1 MERIRYTTVLKTAGL
16 ALCFW
21 LAACTDEQLLSEMRP
36 LEIEAVIPA
45 QTKADLGASSLEK
58 TAFANDDSIKV
69 VKKGGSETASYKYDL
84 ANGRWL
90 PKTGTGLS
98 TTGKQTFI
106 ASWRPD
112 GFTGILEDQT
122 TVGNYQKSIQLTD
135 TAAATNNLVQFRFA
149 PAATKIT
156 IIVTYTD
163 NSSEGSAKL
172 EGDHLLDATGTGQI
186 VNFYAATNSGKKHT
200 FVGVVYPG
208 TGKTYTINVASKAST
223 ATTTTTKTY
232 TQSSKELKAGYN
244 YTYNFTTDN
253 RALLILNNVTVNDFV
268 DDNTT
273 PPVGDAT

>member
-1 MERIRYTTVLKTAGL
+1 MKRIRYTTVLKAAGF

-21 LAACTDEQLLSEMRP
+21 FAACTDEQLLSEMRP

-58 TAFANDDSIKV
+58 TAFVNDDSIKV
-69 VKKGGSETASYKYDL
+69 VLSGGSDTASYKYDL

-98 TTGKQTFI
+98 TTGSQTFI

-112 GFTGILEDQT
+112 GFTGILADQT

-135 TAAATNNLVQFRFA
+135 TATAANNLVQFRFA

-156 IIVTYTD
+156 ITVTYTD
-163 NSSEGSAKL
+163 ESSEGSAKL
-172 EGDHLLDATGTGQI
+172 EGNYLLDATGTGQT
-186 VNFYAATNSGKKHT
+186 VKFYAVTNSGTKHT

-208 TGKTYTINVASKAST
+208 TGKTYTISVTSKASAAAT
-223 ATTTTTKTY
+223 ATTKTY
-232 TQSSKELKAGYN
+232 TQASKELKAGYH

-253 RALLILNNVTVNDFV
+253 RTMLILNNVTVNDFGSGGE
-268 DDNTT
+268 T
-273 PPVGDAT
+273 PVGDAT

>member
-1 MERIRYTTVLKTAGL
+1 MKRIRYTTVLKAAGL

-45 QTKADLGASSLEK
+45 QTKASLGASALDK
-58 TAFANDDSIKV
+58 TAFINDDSIKV
-69 VKKGGSETASYKYDL
+69 VRSGGSETASYKYDL

-98 TTGKQTFI
+98 TTGNQTFI

-112 GFTGILEDQT
+112 GFTGILADQT
-122 TVGNYQKSIQLTD
+122 TVENYQKSIQLTD

-156 IIVTYTD
+156 ITVTYTD
-163 NSSEGSAKL
+163 GSNITGGTASMTGSKL
-172 EGDHLLDATGTGQI
+172 LNETETSQTI
-186 VNFYAATNSGKKHT
+186 NFYAVTNSGAKHT

-208 TGKTYTINVASKAST
+208 TGKTYTISVTST

-232 TQSSKELKAGYN
+232 TQASKELKAGYN
-244 YTYNFTTDN
+244 YTYNFTTDS
-253 RALLILNNVTVNDFV
+253 RTLLILNNVTVNDFV